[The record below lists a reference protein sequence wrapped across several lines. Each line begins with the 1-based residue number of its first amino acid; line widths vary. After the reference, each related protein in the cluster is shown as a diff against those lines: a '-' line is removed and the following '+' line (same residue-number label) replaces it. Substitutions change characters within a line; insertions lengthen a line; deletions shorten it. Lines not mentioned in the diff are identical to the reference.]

1 MNILNSIFNGIK
13 AKFSGQ
19 PVTQST
25 NLTIPQMINSSPFFN
40 VTKNTIVSAV
50 FCAVERISNSIACLP
65 LITKDVHTNLPD
77 DSAFIQSIA
86 DRSPLNMFNTMKYA
100 ISDMLLN
107 GSGYVYIQ
115 RDARGYATA
124 LEYVPAS
131 SITVLPDPN
140 DIYNK
145 KYNIN
150 CRGIG
155 NVSAENLLIF
165 TKNIRLDS
173 LLSSLGL
180 SEAAKT
186 TIEQTLAAMNA
197 QSRELDNES
206 LPRVMMKV
214 STENA
219 TKAST
224 STRENVVSIWN
235 KSQSQDNRLLFAP
248 DYIDVE
254 TLKYDS
260 NTHSNVIAAQTFLIE
275 EVARYFTMMPTE
287 LGDLSHSSY
296 NTIEAASLDFI
307 NRTLLPI
314 IVLCEQEINR
324 KLLLPS
330 QRRNTYIDLDE
341 SYLQRM
347 DPLYQAKVVQALS
360 KTGVVSTN
368 DMRKI
373 LGLAPVKDGDKIIVP
388 YTNISDNVVSDGEL
402 E

>member
-25 NLTIPQMINSSPFFN
+25 NLSIPQMIKSSSFLN
-40 VTKNTIVSAV
+40 VTQNTIVSAV

-77 DSAFIQSIA
+77 DSTFIQSIA

-107 GSGYVYIQ
+107 GSGYIYIP

-165 TKNIRLDS
+165 TKNIKLDT
-173 LLSSLGL
+173 LLTSLGL
-180 SEAAKT
+180 TEAAKT
-186 TIEQTLAAMNA
+186 AIEQTLAAMNA

-206 LPRVMMKV
+206 LPRVMMKIN
-214 STENA
+214 TENA

-224 STRENVVSIWN
+224 ATRENVVSIWN

>member
-25 NLTIPQMINSSPFFN
+25 NLSIPQMIKSSPFLN
-40 VTKNTIVSAV
+40 VTQNTIVSAV

-65 LITKDVHTNLPD
+65 IITKDVHTNLPD
-77 DSAFIQSIA
+77 DSTFIQSIA

-115 RDARGYATA
+115 RDGHGYATA

-150 CRGIG
+150 CKGIG
-155 NVSAENLLIF
+155 NVSPENLLIF
-165 TKNIRLDS
+165 TKNIKLDT
-173 LLSSLGL
+173 LLTSLGL
-180 SEAAKT
+180 TEAAKT
-186 TIEQTLAAMNA
+186 AIEQTLAAMNA

-206 LPRVMMKV
+206 LPRVKMKIN
-214 STENA
+214 TENA
-219 TKAST
+219 TKANT
-224 STRENVVSIWN
+224 ATRENVVSIWN

>member
-25 NLTIPQMINSSPFFN
+25 NLSIPQMIKSSPFLN
-40 VTKNTIVSAV
+40 VTQNTIVSAV

-65 LITKDVHTNLPD
+65 IITKDVHTNLPD
-77 DSAFIQSIA
+77 DSQFIQSIA

-115 RDARGYATA
+115 RDARGYATS

-165 TKNIRLDS
+165 TKNIKLDT
-173 LLSSLGL
+173 LLTSLGL
-180 SEAAKT
+180 TEAAKT
-186 TIEQTLAAMNA
+186 AIEQTLAAMNA

-206 LPRVMMKV
+206 LPRVMMKIN
-214 STENA
+214 TENA
-219 TKAST
+219 TKANT
-224 STRENVVSIWN
+224 ATRENVVSIWN

>member
-1 MNILNSIFNGIK
+1 MNILTSIFNGIK

-25 NLTIPQMINSSPFFN
+25 NLSIPQMINSSPFLN
-40 VTKNTIVSAV
+40 VTQNTIVSAV

-77 DSAFIQSIA
+77 DSLFIHSIA

-115 RDARGYATA
+115 RDARGYAVA

-131 SITVLPDPN
+131 SVTVLPDPN
-140 DIYNK
+140 DMYNK
-145 KYNIN
+145 KYNIT
-150 CRGIG
+150 CKGIG
-155 NVSAENLLIF
+155 NVSPENLLIF

-224 STRENVVSIWN
+224 ATRENVVSIWN
-235 KSQSQDNRLLFAP
+235 KSQAQDNRLLFAP
-248 DYIDVE
+248 DFIDVE

>member
-1 MNILNSIFNGIK
+1 MSILTNIFNGIK

-19 PVTQST
+19 PVTQA
-25 NLTIPQMINSSPFFN
+25 NLTIPQMINSSPFLN
-40 VTKNTIVSAV
+40 VTQNTIVSAV

-77 DSAFIQSIA
+77 DSQFIRSIA

-115 RDARGYATA
+115 RDARGYAVA

-131 SITVLPDPN
+131 SVTVLPDSN
-140 DIYNK
+140 DMYNK
-145 KYNIN
+145 KYNIT
-150 CRGIG
+150 CKGIG
-155 NVSAENLLIF
+155 NVSPENLLIF

-224 STRENVVSIWN
+224 ATRENVVSIWN
-235 KSQSQDNRLLFAP
+235 KSQAQDNRLLFAP
-248 DYIDVE
+248 DFIDVQ

-296 NTIEAASLDFI
+296 NTVEAASLDFI

>member
-19 PVTQST
+19 PFTQST
-25 NLTIPQMINSSPFFN
+25 NLSIPQMIKSSPFLN
-40 VTKNTIVSAV
+40 VTQNTIVSAV

-65 LITKDVHTNLPD
+65 IITKDVHTNLPD
-77 DSAFIQSIA
+77 DSQFIQSIA

-115 RDARGYATA
+115 RDARGYATS

-165 TKNIRLDS
+165 TKNIKLDT
-173 LLSSLGL
+173 LLTSLGL
-180 SEAAKT
+180 TEAAKT
-186 TIEQTLAAMNA
+186 AIEQTLAAMNA

-206 LPRVMMKV
+206 LPRVMMKIN
-214 STENA
+214 TENA
-219 TKAST
+219 TKANT
-224 STRENVVSIWN
+224 ATRENVVSIWN